1 MHEVKIIEF
10 SEVKYIYNSYA
21 CVRNKF
27 IFYNVNANESF
38 DNNLVTDMQNIK
50 LLFLIFYIMLS

>member
-1 MHEVKIIEF
+1 MHEVKSIEF

-38 DNNLVTDMQNIK
+38 DNNLVTDM
-50 LLFLIFYIMLS
+50 